1 MAKHKGHAMS
11 FEQSEN
17 ANPGLSKVAG
27 YRQKS
32 PPTWLVSACYSAWH
46 FFTDGLF
53 LNKISLDW
61 LLTLTTQPST
71 SKLCDN
77 RVIRNTMLLLQKYGE
92 QWQRIIIITIITI
105 IIIIIII
112 PCINLVKII
121 FRICSIKR
129 LPGIAKELTEITVM
143 QPQTPR

>member
-1 MAKHKGHAMS
+1 M
-11 FEQSEN
+11 
-17 ANPGLSKVAG
+17 
-27 YRQKS
+27 
-32 PPTWLVSACYSAWH
+32 
-46 FFTDGLF
+46 
-53 LNKISLDW
+53 DW

-71 SKLCDN
+71 SKLSDN

-92 QWQRIIIITIITI
+92 QWQRIITII

-112 PCINLVKII
+112 PCINLVIII
-121 FRICSIKR
+121 FRVCSIKR

>member
-1 MAKHKGHAMS
+1 
-11 FEQSEN
+11 
-17 ANPGLSKVAG
+17 
-27 YRQKS
+27 
-32 PPTWLVSACYSAWH
+32 
-46 FFTDGLF
+46 
-53 LNKISLDW
+53 
-61 LLTLTTQPST
+61 
-71 SKLCDN
+71 
-77 RVIRNTMLLLQKYGE
+77 MLLLQKYGE
-92 QWQRIIIITIITI
+92 QWQRIIIIIIMIIIIIIIIMIII